1 MFVDSL
7 EITTVLPCLADP
19 RKIRFHARPAADL
32 SPALP
37 YLNAVLPKAVYH
49 HAALALTFAEEYRT
63 ICLQPHLITG
73 AKADDVEDARR
84 LLDWLKALINETWER
99 RDGIVPSY
107 ERRERLTPLPLF
119 KLLPKGDCG
128 ACGLPTCLAFAV
140 ELAAERVSVLR
151 CAPLFD
157 AAHQGQRRI
166 LLDLLANAGYEVP
179 SAFRAV
185 EAAD

>member
-19 RKIRFHARPAADL
+19 RKIRFHARPPADL
-32 SPALP
+32 SPVLP

-84 LLDWLKALINETWER
+84 LLVWLKALINETWEQ
-99 RDGIVPSY
+99 RDAVVPSY
-107 ERRERLTPLPLF
+107 ERRERLTPLSLF

-140 ELAAERVSVLR
+140 ELAAERASVLR
-151 CAPLFD
+151 CAPLFG

>member
-1 MFVDSL
+1 
-7 EITTVLPCLADP
+7 
-19 RKIRFHARPAADL
+19 
-32 SPALP
+32 
-37 YLNAVLPKAVYH
+37 
-49 HAALALTFAEEYRT
+49 
-63 ICLQPHLITG
+63 
-73 AKADDVEDARR
+73 
-84 LLDWLKALINETWER
+84 
-99 RDGIVPSY
+99 
-107 ERRERLTPLPLF
+107 
-119 KLLPKGDCG
+119 
-128 ACGLPTCLAFAV
+128 V